1 MKNIVEKIRK
11 IVEEKMKYSDSAHD
25 FLHVIRVYNICL
37 KIAKKYKNVDLEV
50 LKLSALLHDIAREKE
65 DKDKTGSICHA
76 VESAKEAEKIL
87 KKFNY
92 PYEKIE
98 KIKHCILSHR
108 YRTKIKPKCIEAKIL
123 HDADKL
129 DCIGA
134 IGIARC
140 FMIAGKYNQKLT
152 LNYKNFEQ
160 NIKNLRIKD
169 LSKHN
174 PLIEFEI
181 KLKNIPKRLYT
192 KEAKKMAIKR
202 MKIMKK
208 FFKELKKELAESTNF
223 LI

>member
-1 MKNIVEKIRK
+1 
-11 IVEEKMKYSDSAHD
+11 
-25 FLHVIRVYNICL
+25 
-37 KIAKKYKNVDLEV
+37 
-50 LKLSALLHDIAREKE
+50 
-65 DKDKTGSICHA
+65 
-76 VESAKEAEKIL
+76 
-87 KKFNY
+87 
-92 PYEKIE
+92 
-98 KIKHCILSHR
+98 
-108 YRTKIKPKCIEAKIL
+108 L

-181 KLKNIPKRLYT
+181 KLKNIPKRL
-192 KEAKKMAIKR
+192 
-202 MKIMKK
+202 K